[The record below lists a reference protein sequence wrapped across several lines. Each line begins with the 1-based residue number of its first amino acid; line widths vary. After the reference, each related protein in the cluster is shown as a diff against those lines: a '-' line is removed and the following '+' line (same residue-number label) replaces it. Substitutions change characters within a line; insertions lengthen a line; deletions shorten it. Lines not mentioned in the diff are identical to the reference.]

1 MHLHFPSLI
10 LVPDTSFRPADI
22 AAPSSG
28 KRGSPPSMLLQYMR
42 EEFPEVPIEPIAR
55 KYWND
60 RAGSFF
66 PSSTE
71 YVIFSC
77 YLARIGAELI
87 AQLGV
92 DDEDLPATL
101 VAASQ
106 KLVYVS
112 CFTFNVHA
120 YTSAQGI
127 MLFPRC
133 APF

>member
-1 MHLHFPSLI
+1 
-10 LVPDTSFRPADI
+10 
-22 AAPSSG
+22 
-28 KRGSPPSMLLQYMR
+28 MLLQYMR